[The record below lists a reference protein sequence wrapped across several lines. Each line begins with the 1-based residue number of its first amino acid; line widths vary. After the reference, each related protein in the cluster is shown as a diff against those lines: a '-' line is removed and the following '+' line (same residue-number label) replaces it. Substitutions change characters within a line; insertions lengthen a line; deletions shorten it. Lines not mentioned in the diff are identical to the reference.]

1 MSSIRVN
8 FISLMTLVVVINV
21 CIVDIKV
28 SADNVL
34 LLNIVPNIIV
44 NV

>member
-28 SADNVL
+28 SSDNVL